1 MSSHSIQITRIGNQT
16 IEKSKDGKKTLFM
29 LDEILKGTNSND
41 RHEGAQ
47 ALIHQ
52 LVNLKTTGFI
62 STHDLELTNLESS
75 MNGNLKNYSFTSE
88 FEAGKLSFDYKIKN
102 GPCQSFNAVQ
112 LMKSIGIE
120 MDWLSLWTNGKII
133 LQRF

>member
-120 MDWLSLWTNGKII
+120 MD
-133 LQRF
+133 